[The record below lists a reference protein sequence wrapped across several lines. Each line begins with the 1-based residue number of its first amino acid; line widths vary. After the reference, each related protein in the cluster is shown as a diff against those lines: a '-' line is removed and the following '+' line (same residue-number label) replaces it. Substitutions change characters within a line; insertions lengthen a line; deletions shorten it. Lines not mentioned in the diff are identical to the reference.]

1 VAGSD
6 HSDSNEIALTPTASD
21 EGVRKGEDVHARV
34 AVYRIISGNAEE
46 IARTADAEGGM
57 LGIFRAH
64 PGFQSYE
71 LVGAGETIISISR
84 WDSAEAADAASV
96 LARSWV
102 AEHLARAVELQHHHV
117 GEVVL
122 SSSAPDVVAL

>member
-1 VAGSD
+1 
-6 HSDSNEIALTPTASD
+6 L
-21 EGVRKGEDVHARV
+21 HARV
-34 AVYRIISGNAEE
+34 AVYGITSGDAEE
-46 IARTADAEGGM
+46 VARAADAEGGM
-57 LGIFRAH
+57 LGVFRAH

-71 LVGAGETIISISR
+71 LVGTNDTIISISK

-96 LARSWV
+96 AARSWV
-102 AEHLARAVELQHHHV
+102 AEHLARVVQLQQNHV